1 MFGLSNPQRFMRFT
15 GPLTPVLWTAAAVL
29 LAVGTWLSFTVPA
42 DYQQGDTVRI
52 MFVHVPA
59 ASLGLGA
66 YAALGVSSFF
76 ALVFRHALA
85 DAAARAAA
93 LPGAAFTA
101 LALFTG
107 SLWGQPMWGT
117 WWVWDA
123 RLTSVLVLFLFYLGY
138 MALRASIDDEQKGA
152 RAAAVLG
159 LVGLINLPI
168 VKFSVDWW
176 NTLHQPASFLTP
188 GASGLDPVYLPP
200 FLTMLAAYGV
210 LFAALWLTAIRTE
223 IRRRRVLS
231 LADRSY
237 LTVEPKG
244 VRLADLTTWRRLAAT
259 IVAGPAAARRGG
271 RPVRRLVA
279 EARPGLQARRHG
291 RPAHPRDRPAHAGR
305 RHGGSRQSGPEDRR
319 GRPTH
324 AGQCLRLLVRPLP
337 DRTPQASGPEGARDR
352 RRRRGL

>member
-1 MFGLSNPQRFMRFT
+1 MFGLSNPQRFMAFT
-15 GPLTPVLWTAAAVL
+15 GPLTPVLWGLAAVL
-29 LAVGTWLSFTVPA
+29 LGVGAWFSFTVPA

-66 YAALGVSSFF
+66 YAALGVASFF

-101 LALFTG
+101 LALITG

-138 MALRASIDDEQKGA
+138 LALRASIDDEQKAG

-188 GASGLDPVYLPP
+188 GSSGLDPVYLPP
-200 FLTMLAAYGV
+200 FLTMLSAYGV
-210 LFAALWLTAIRTE
+210 LFLALWLTAIRTE
-223 IRRRRVLS
+223 IRRRRVMTLR
-231 LADRSY
+231 A
-237 LTVEPKG
+237 
-244 VRLADLTTWRRLAAT
+244 RLAQ
-259 IVAGPAAARRGG
+259 
-271 RPVRRLVA
+271 
-279 EARPGLQARRHG
+279 EA
-291 RPAHPRDRPAHAGR
+291 
-305 RHGGSRQSGPEDRR
+305 
-319 GRPTH
+319 
-324 AGQCLRLLVRPLP
+324 
-337 DRTPQASGPEGARDR
+337 
-352 RRRRGL
+352 

>member
-1 MFGLSNPQRFMRFT
+1 MFGLSNPQRFMAFT
-15 GPLTPVLWTAAAVL
+15 GPLAPVLWGLAAVL
-29 LAVGTWLSFTVPA
+29 LGVGVWLSFSVPA

-59 ASLGLGA
+59 ATWGLGA

-93 LPGAAFTA
+93 LPGAAFTG
-101 LALFTG
+101 LALITG

-138 MALRASIDDEQKGA
+138 MALRASIDDEQKAG

-188 GASGLDPVYLPP
+188 GSSGLDPVYLPP
-200 FLTMLAAYGV
+200 FLTMLAAYGT
-210 LFAALWLTAIRTE
+210 LFLALWLTAIRTE
-223 IRRRRVLS
+223 IRRRRVMTLR
-231 LADRSY
+231 A
-237 LTVEPKG
+237 
-244 VRLADLTTWRRLAAT
+244 RLAQ
-259 IVAGPAAARRGG
+259 
-271 RPVRRLVA
+271 
-279 EARPGLQARRHG
+279 EA
-291 RPAHPRDRPAHAGR
+291 
-305 RHGGSRQSGPEDRR
+305 
-319 GRPTH
+319 
-324 AGQCLRLLVRPLP
+324 
-337 DRTPQASGPEGARDR
+337 
-352 RRRRGL
+352 